1 MDGSDMYPLSWTSRK
16 EGIFVRYSYEF
27 KRKCIKLYREGSFP
41 DVPQGVSR
49 ETLRKKIW
57 EWASIEEKCGSEALK
72 HKKHNKRWTAEEK
85 FELVSRVLAGESI
98 TSVAISG
105 ALNYGTLSSWIRKYN
120 DEGYNGLKD
129 HSKGRPP
136 KKLSMKKDTRKNT
149 KPLTETEREELL
161 RLRAENE
168 YIKAEI
174 EVIKKRIA
182 LRQEKEAA
190 RLKAKKQQSSK
201 NSGKKDT
208 N

>member
-1 MDGSDMYPLSWTSRK
+1 MW
-16 EGIFVRYSYEF
+16 
-27 KRKCIKLYREGSFP
+27 
-41 DVPQGVSR
+41 
-49 ETLRKKIW
+49 LR
-57 EWASIEEKCGSEALK
+57 STK

-190 RLKAKKQQSSK
+190 RLKAKKQQLSK
-201 NSGKKDT
+201 SSGKKDT